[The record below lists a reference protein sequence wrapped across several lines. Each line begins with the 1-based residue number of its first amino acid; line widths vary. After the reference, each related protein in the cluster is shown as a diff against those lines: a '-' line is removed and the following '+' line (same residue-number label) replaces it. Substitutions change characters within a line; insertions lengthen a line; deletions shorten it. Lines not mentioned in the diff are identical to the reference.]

1 MARVPLLEA
10 ADLPEEYRY
19 LFTENDVG
27 DAHIFRAMANAP
39 ELMQWYMRY
48 STRLWDVLP
57 ERERDRHPRDRSRP
71 RAPYEWHQHVRL
83 GRAAGVTDAEI
94 TAITDGDL
102 AALDDRDGALVAY
115 ARGVALGDPAMRIT
129 TGFERTTTSGPSSAS
144 PCSSATTSPR
154 RERWTPSTSNPKRRS
169 SAGRRRPRSPR
180 PSRWPGYRRSSARG
194 RRSRL
199 PLRSCR
205 GATVD
210 EPQSVFH
217 CSRTPEQR

>member
-1 MARVPLLEA
+1 MARVPLLG
-10 ADLPEEYRY
+10 LRTCPRNYRY

-57 ERERDRHPRDRSRP
+57 RAGRDRHPRDRSRP

-115 ARGVALGDPAMRIT
+115 ARGVVCWVIPAMRIT
-129 TGFERTTTSGPSSAS
+129 TGFERTTTSGTVVGIAMLVSHYV
-144 PCSSATTSPR
+144 ATARTLDAVDVEP
-154 RERWTPSTSNPKRRS
+154 ETAFVGWTP
-169 SAGRRRPRSPR
+169 
-180 PSRWPGYRRSSARG
+180 
-194 RRSRL
+194 
-199 PLRSCR
+199 
-205 GATVD
+205 
-210 EPQSVFH
+210 
-217 CSRTPEQR
+217 

>member
-19 LFTENDVG
+19 LLTENDVG

-57 ERERDRHPRDRSRP
+57 ERERELVILATA
-71 RAPYEWHQHVRL
+71 RALEHAYEWHQHVRL

-94 TAITDGDL
+94 TAVTDGDP

-115 ARGVALGDPAMRIT
+115 ARGVALGDPRDADHDRLRAHYDVGTVVGVAMLVSHYVAT
-129 TGFERTTTSGPSSAS
+129 ARTLDAVDVEPETEFVG
-144 PCSSATTSPR
+144 
-154 RERWTPSTSNPKRRS
+154 WTP
-169 SAGRRRPRSPR
+169 
-180 PSRWPGYRRSSARG
+180 
-194 RRSRL
+194 
-199 PLRSCR
+199 
-205 GATVD
+205 
-210 EPQSVFH
+210 
-217 CSRTPEQR
+217 